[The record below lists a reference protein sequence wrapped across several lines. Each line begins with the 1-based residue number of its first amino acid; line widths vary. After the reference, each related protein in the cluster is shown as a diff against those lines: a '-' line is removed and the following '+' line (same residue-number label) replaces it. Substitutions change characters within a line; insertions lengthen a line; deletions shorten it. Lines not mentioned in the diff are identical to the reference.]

1 MMKGMKA
8 ATKAGFQGKDAGAA
22 MNENNVFGETAT
34 LKKALLFNNSMGDN
48 EKLPS
53 FVVGAILSNFKTV
66 YGNETPRNEKLR
78 SFHDYVGGDKYNPY
92 SAELLNQMERLSTA
106 QADDPF
112 AISDYE
118 THIVRKYPLSRM
130 RVKKINNMN
139 YLVNPEFLYWKKHL
153 PSDDIVP
160 VGQDNTVQD
169 CKNCYKDRIYN

>member
-1 MMKGMKA
+1 
-8 ATKAGFQGKDAGAA
+8 
-22 MNENNVFGETAT
+22 
-34 LKKALLFNNSMGDN
+34 
-48 EKLPS
+48 
-53 FVVGAILSNFKTV
+53 
-66 YGNETPRNEKLR
+66 
-78 SFHDYVGGDKYNPY
+78 
-92 SAELLNQMERLSTA
+92 MERLSTA
-106 QADDPF
+106 QVDDPF